1 MTIKKAKS
9 AKLPATLTINGK
21 QRPTTNSKG
30 QPIATTEQG
39 IRNFYKWF
47 GNSKVV
53 DEKGRPLVVYRGHE
67 ASNNVADT
75 KLTTPTFTT
84 NEDVAIEYASE
95 YEDGIVTSS
104 YLSIKNM
111 LVFGEDDGVITI
123 KNLKDLLPDA
133 LFNKIANLCS
143 WSDDGDY
150 VDYTEAPDNAYTE
163 TFYIADNPDFIDW
176 AKSKGFDGQSYKGIF
191 TGDVENADFSIEIR
205 PFFPTQI
212 KSATGNDGSFDADD
226 VSILSGLPANHLQFV
241 EKVKAELSGENRHNK
256 RTIEKMA
263 GFYGISDQNLIKELT
278 ELAIVSIARSLAQ
291 QPGKGI
297 QQKFSEIV
305 ELYHNQVNLSHRTSR
320 SILLQQYSTPA
331 PLAYM
336 MGVYVASGTG
346 FVAKPWPTPQK
357 PPAFFEPSAG
367 NGLLTIAIPP
377 EYWDVNEID
386 ETRRANLEQQGYNQV
401 TAHNAADP
409 LIFDVEPRKYDGVI
423 TNPPFGRLDE
433 PVKTG
438 GFLLDEL
445 DHVMAAYA
453 LECMKN
459 TGRAAIITGGHI
471 TYDEKTGRIKQ
482 QGDKGG
488 NRNFYNFL
496 YHNYNV
502 EDILYINGDLYSRQG
517 TSFDVRLILINGRKE
532 TPAGF
537 APRQTPEMNAV
548 INTWDEFYTAMD
560 RLIQPETGNLPDAVK
575 MIKPENIDTVSK
587 SQKQPWEMTREKFV
601 GEGYVFYKT
610 DRALKT
616 ELNKWQK
623 LKDEADKEN
632 YNIDAVN
639 QAIKGVQRKIELSQ
653 QHRESIRQAI
663 AEGKPVPTEVLAD
676 YPELSNTQQSLE
688 LKYAEMI
695 VAELISDDKEYRKKE
710 GREPLTDDQYKE
722 VHQVEVHERVF
733 LKLKQEIDAKD
744 YAQLSQKLYPHN
756 RFWRK
761 YFEEYTGVKLGKTL
775 KETIQTLQQ
784 FTGFT
789 PEPAPAKV
797 KLSKEEAL
805 KRAKSARDE
814 KVLSTRVRYDGV
826 IRTRKENVDYVLSN
840 GGHVEVAEV
849 PSVQE
854 PRNYNRLTWDQQ
866 REYERRR
873 KIMKPEYRLYISPG
887 TFYVIS
893 KAEYDY
899 ATEKENAK
907 PESQPDTDLL
917 AIEFEMAAAALE
929 LLDFNAADDMPPV
942 QEDETLEEINET
954 GSFSVKHKASGKE
967 IMVAWKMFIGIHLQH
982 IAFMAFGGERVAFVV
997 KNDRKCIDVGLPDAK
1012 LKSELES
1019 FFGYKINAGQ
1029 HIYITIDDDGME
1041 KYEKLAEEFEQAKS
1055 GFLNKYARLA
1065 AQQPTYYEMRYS
1077 VDWGDYS
1084 TTIERSIA
1092 LMRKA
1097 LPIDRNVD
1105 KPVVSYYLSNNTIG
1119 DKADEWDADW
1129 KAVTKGDESL
1139 TRVVI
1144 DNDLARKWIIIH
1156 NELQAAKEE
1165 KDQQIKAEKDKKAAE
1180 EAKRRADI
1188 FEQAKTTGKPV
1199 QLYSHFVSG
1208 NSVPKKYR
1216 DDEDNDMG
1224 NIVVYAMPDG
1234 TTTEKF
1240 FPAY

>member
-1 MTIKKAKS
+1 MTIRKAK
-9 AKLPATLTINGK
+9 AVKLPPTITINGK
-21 QRPTTNSKG
+21 QLPTTNSEG

-205 PFFPTQI
+205 PFSPTQI
-212 KSATGNDGSFDADD
+212 KSATANDGSFDADD

-263 GFYGISDQNLIKELT
+263 GFYGISDQNLVKELT
-278 ELAIVSIARSLAQ
+278 ELAIVSIARSLAL

-471 TYDEKTGRIKQ
+471 TFDEKTGRIKQ

-548 INTWDEFYTAMD
+548 INTWDEFYTAMN
-560 RLIQPETGNLPDAVK
+560 RLIQTETGDLPDAGK
-575 MIKPENIDTVSK
+575 MIKEPWEITRKQAIIDALENQSIFGGSYPKWITDNTEITVTDSRTGKQYNNYSIVKVNSEGIKHYGSIAHRNIVKKAIADGKPVPPEVLADYPELQPK
-587 SQKQPWEMTREKFV
+587 PQKQPWEITREKFV
-601 GEGYVFYKT
+601 GEGYVFNQT
-610 DRALKT
+610 DRALQM

-623 LKDEADKEN
+623 LKDEADKQN

-639 QAIKGVQRKIELSQ
+639 QAIKGVQRKIELAQ
-653 QHRESIRQAI
+653 KHRESIRQAL
-663 AEGKPVPTEVLAD
+663 ADGKTVPPEVLAD

-688 LKYAEMI
+688 LKYAKMI
-695 VAELISDDKEYRKKE
+695 VAQSISDDKEYRKKE

-722 VHQVEVHERVF
+722 VYREEVHERGF

-744 YAQLSQKLYPHN
+744 YSQLSQKLYLHN
-756 RFWRK
+756 KFWRK
-761 YFEEYTGVKLGKTL
+761 YFEEYTGIKLGKTL
-775 KETIQTLQQ
+775 RETLLTLQQ

-789 PEPAPAKV
+789 PEPAPVKV
-797 KLSKEEAL
+797 KISKEEAL

-814 KVLSTRVRYDGV
+814 KVLSTRVSYSGV
-826 IRTRKENVDYVLSN
+826 IRTRKENVDFVLSN
-840 GGHVEVAEV
+840 GGYVEVAEV

-917 AIEFEMAAAALE
+917 AIEFEMAAAALNLLE
-929 LLDFNAADDMPPV
+929 L
-942 QEDETLEEINET
+942 
-954 GSFSVKHKASGKE
+954 
-967 IMVAWKMFIGIHLQH
+967 
-982 IAFMAFGGERVAFVV
+982 
-997 KNDRKCIDVGLPDAK
+997 
-1012 LKSELES
+1012 
-1019 FFGYKINAGQ
+1019 
-1029 HIYITIDDDGME
+1029 
-1041 KYEKLAEEFEQAKS
+1041 
-1055 GFLNKYARLA
+1055 
-1065 AQQPTYYEMRYS
+1065 
-1077 VDWGDYS
+1077 
-1084 TTIERSIA
+1084 
-1092 LMRKA
+1092 
-1097 LPIDRNVD
+1097 
-1105 KPVVSYYLSNNTIG
+1105 
-1119 DKADEWDADW
+1119 
-1129 KAVTKGDESL
+1129 
-1139 TRVVI
+1139 
-1144 DNDLARKWIIIH
+1144 
-1156 NELQAAKEE
+1156 
-1165 KDQQIKAEKDKKAAE
+1165 
-1180 EAKRRADI
+1180 
-1188 FEQAKTTGKPV
+1188 
-1199 QLYSHFVSG
+1199 
-1208 NSVPKKYR
+1208 
-1216 DDEDNDMG
+1216 
-1224 NIVVYAMPDG
+1224 
-1234 TTTEKF
+1234 
-1240 FPAY
+1240 

>member
-1 MTIKKAKS
+1 MTTKKAK
-9 AKLPATLTINGK
+9 AVKLPATLTINGK
-21 QRPTTNSKG
+21 KRPTTNSKG

-47 GNSKVV
+47 GDSKVV
-53 DEKGRPLVVYRGHE
+53 DEQDRPLVVYHGGADKITEFDKSKRGRNTGAESAFNAFFFSSSQQIAHQYSKH
-67 ASNNVADT
+67 A
-75 KLTTPTFTT
+75 LP
-84 NEDVAIEYASE
+84 
-95 YEDGIVTSS
+95 S
-104 YLSIKNM
+104 YLLDLRDEAEKAKKRKKRGDSLIVNKYYEEYSKYYRSKRLYIYEVYLRFENPLIHNFHGKNNRDIQYHE
-111 LVFGEDDGVITI
+111 LIQTAIQNNNDGVIFLDTYDSVVGSI
-123 KNLKDLLPDA
+123 
-133 LFNKIANLCS
+133 IS
-143 WSDDGDY
+143 SDVYG
-150 VDYTEAPDNAYTE
+150 A
-163 TFYIADNPDFIDW
+163 
-176 AKSKGFDGQSYKGIF
+176 
-191 TGDVENADFSIEIR
+191 FS
-205 PFFPTQI
+205 PTQI

-226 VSILSGLPANHLQFV
+226 AGILSGLPANHLQFV

-291 QPGKGI
+291 QPGKSIG
-297 QQKFSEIV
+297 QKFSEIV

-346 FVAKPWPTPQK
+346 LAARLGSVKKGGRFTKNHFRPTPAANTAKPWPTPQK

-409 LIFDVEPRKYDGVI
+409 LIFDIEPRKYDGVI

-438 GFLLDEL
+438 GFLLDDL

-471 TYDEKTGRIKQ
+471 TFDEKTGRIKQ

-917 AIEFEMAAAALE
+917 AIEFEMAAAALNLLE
-929 LLDFNAADDMPPV
+929 L
-942 QEDETLEEINET
+942 
-954 GSFSVKHKASGKE
+954 
-967 IMVAWKMFIGIHLQH
+967 
-982 IAFMAFGGERVAFVV
+982 
-997 KNDRKCIDVGLPDAK
+997 
-1012 LKSELES
+1012 
-1019 FFGYKINAGQ
+1019 
-1029 HIYITIDDDGME
+1029 
-1041 KYEKLAEEFEQAKS
+1041 
-1055 GFLNKYARLA
+1055 
-1065 AQQPTYYEMRYS
+1065 
-1077 VDWGDYS
+1077 
-1084 TTIERSIA
+1084 
-1092 LMRKA
+1092 
-1097 LPIDRNVD
+1097 
-1105 KPVVSYYLSNNTIG
+1105 
-1119 DKADEWDADW
+1119 
-1129 KAVTKGDESL
+1129 
-1139 TRVVI
+1139 
-1144 DNDLARKWIIIH
+1144 
-1156 NELQAAKEE
+1156 
-1165 KDQQIKAEKDKKAAE
+1165 
-1180 EAKRRADI
+1180 
-1188 FEQAKTTGKPV
+1188 
-1199 QLYSHFVSG
+1199 
-1208 NSVPKKYR
+1208 
-1216 DDEDNDMG
+1216 
-1224 NIVVYAMPDG
+1224 
-1234 TTTEKF
+1234 
-1240 FPAY
+1240 